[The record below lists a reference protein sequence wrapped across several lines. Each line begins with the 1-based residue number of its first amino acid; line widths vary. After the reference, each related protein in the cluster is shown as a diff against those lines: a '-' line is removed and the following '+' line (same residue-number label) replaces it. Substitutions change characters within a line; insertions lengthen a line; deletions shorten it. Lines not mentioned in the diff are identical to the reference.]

1 MLGAKIRRVL
11 VLIYGVFDSIPYVCL
26 SNISTNVIMT
36 QLLAFSNPTILGFE
50 LLFILKL
57 LVTLYS
63 AALFLQSGFDKAFD
77 YSGNR
82 AFINGM
88 FQKTILKPLVPMLM
102 PTITVLEVAAG
113 LFSLAGAGAMLLS
126 GQEQIAIIGL
136 LLGAI
141 SILSLFFGQRLAK
154 DYGGAG
160 AITPYFIFFIGALV
174 LFAL

>member
-1 MLGAKIRRVL
+1 
-11 VLIYGVFDSIPYVCL
+11 
-26 SNISTNVIMT
+26 MT
-36 QLLAFSNPTILGFE
+36 QLLAFSNTTLLGFE

-63 AALFLQSGFDKAFD
+63 AVLFLQSGFDKVFD

-82 AFINGM
+82 DFINGM
-88 FQKTILKPLVPMLM
+88 FQKTILKPFTPILM

-113 LFSLAGAGAMLLS
+113 LFSLLGAGALLLS
-126 GQEQIAIIGL
+126 GREDIAIIGL
-136 LLGAI
+136 LLGAK
-141 SILSLFFGQRLAK
+141 SIFLLFFGQRIAK

-160 AITPYFIFFIGALV
+160 AITPYFIFYIGALV